1 MISQRP
7 QKKATKI
14 QTDQVYM
21 AVRPLTSS
29 FSVEQD
35 FNTMH
40 ETPNLVS
47 MMLKK
52 FVYLRLRRNMVQILN
67 THILIKVKHEFFKT
81 VL

>member
-1 MISQRP
+1 
-7 QKKATKI
+7 
-14 QTDQVYM
+14 M
-21 AVRPLTSS
+21 AVSPQTSS

-52 FVYLRLRRNMVQILN
+52 IVYLRLRRNMVQILN

-81 VL
+81 VLK

>member
-1 MISQRP
+1 
-7 QKKATKI
+7 
-14 QTDQVYM
+14 
-21 AVRPLTSS
+21 
-29 FSVEQD
+29 
-35 FNTMH
+35 MH

-81 VL
+81 VLK